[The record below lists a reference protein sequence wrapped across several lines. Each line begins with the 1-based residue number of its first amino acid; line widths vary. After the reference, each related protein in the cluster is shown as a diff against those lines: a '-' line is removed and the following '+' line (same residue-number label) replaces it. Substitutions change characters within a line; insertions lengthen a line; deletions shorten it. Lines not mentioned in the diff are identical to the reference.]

1 MTELRKVSNYCHSC
15 LKNTNHTVLKEH
27 RWSSDPEYDYC
38 YAISYQ
44 IVKCD
49 GCDRISFRQ
58 EKVDFEDAHFYGKPS
73 RTIYQYPISLK
84 EHREFEWHE
93 CLEFPEN
100 VNNIYKDTIKCYAND
115 SKILTGAGLR
125 ACIEAICNDKNIE
138 GKDLSNRINQLKSKG
153 MISAHDASHLH
164 GIRFMGNDSVHDIKT
179 PKDQELK
186 VALRI
191 VKHLLESIYILPKL
205 ASGTL
210 KTTIVEYDD
219 FLNTLRQNLQNFSS
233 GDEFDL
239 YKLLSED
246 FRRCQSEI
254 VNFQQQLDSDI
265 DSGVFTLLKKGKT
278 VTHGGKT
285 VQHYIL
291 T

>member
-1 MTELRKVSNYCHSC
+1 MTELQKISNYCHSC
-15 LKNTNHTVLKEH
+15 LKNTNHTILKEH
-27 RWSSDPEYDYC
+27 RWSSNPEYDY
-38 YAISYQ
+38 YYGISYQ

-49 GCDRISFRQ
+49 GCDQISFRQ
-58 EKVDFEDAHFYGKPS
+58 EEVDLEVAHLHDELPK
-73 RTIYQYPISLK
+73 TIYQYPISLK

-93 CLEFPEN
+93 FLEFPEN

-115 SKILTGAGLR
+115 SKILAGAGLR

-138 GKDLSNRINQLKSKG
+138 GKDLAKRINQLKSKG
-153 MISAHDASHLH
+153 MISTRDASYLH

-179 PKDQELK
+179 PKDEELK

-191 VKHLLESIYILPKL
+191 VEHLLESIYILPKL
-205 ASGTL
+205 ANGTL
-210 KTTIVEYDD
+210 KTTIEEYDD
-219 FLNTLRQNLQNFSS
+219 FLNTLRKNLQNFNS
-233 GDEFDL
+233 GDEFGL
-239 YKLLSED
+239 HKFLSED

-254 VNFQQQLDSDI
+254 SNFQQRLDSDI
-265 DSGVFTLLKKGKT
+265 GLGVFTLLKKGKVDT
-278 VTHGGKT
+278 YGGKP